1 MKTVLFKNK
10 FIRLYVHNLNFYTPL
25 QEQLVFVKK
34 KKFFRHLKI
43 RQKRPKKR
51 SQKLDVLGFQKVK
64 LLKESVLLLNSIR
77 I

>member
-1 MKTVLFKNK
+1 M
-10 FIRLYVHNLNFYTPL
+10 
-25 QEQLVFVKK
+25 
-34 KKFFRHLKI
+34 FRHLKI
-43 RQKRPKKR
+43 TQKHPKKR